1 MKTETK
7 SIFQLIPEAS
17 GKIGAIPKGQKN
29 TEQNYMF
36 RGIDDFLTACNRV
49 FSEVGIFIVPEVL
62 DKEQSI
68 GATKNGTAFLHVVLT
83 VKYTIYA
90 ADGSNIVSVVK
101 GEARDYADKAVNK
114 CMSAA
119 FKYMLMQVFCVATQ
133 DIADADKDHIE
144 SAAPVAQPKP
154 QSKPEL
160 SPAAKVAAIPAG
172 VANLKTIEEL
182 NVFWVRCQPLLNADN
197 ESAIK
202 DLFTKKAK
210 DFGAL
215 YSNAENKFLMYA

>member
-1 MKTETK
+1 MEIKSKT
-7 SIFQLIPEAS
+7 IFQLIPEAS

-62 DKEQSI
+62 DKEQST

-144 SAAPVAQPKP
+144 SAAPVAQPKQQP
-154 QSKPEL
+154 KPEL
-160 SPAAKVAAIPAG
+160 SDNDKRAAIPAG

-182 NVFWVRCQPLLNADN
+182 NIFWSRCQPLMNADN
-197 ESAIK
+197 ETAIK
-202 DLFTKKAK
+202 TLFAEKAK
-210 DFGAL
+210 TFGAIF
-215 YSNAENKFLMYA
+215 SNAENRFLMYA